1 MPVPAYFYNPFSHD
15 RITAYRTSDIFN
27 RLTANDLIIV
37 PFKNIEI
44 REFDPDNIW
53 THTYPTK
60 KALADIRYPIIVY
73 KSKLDVLGNVNAK
86 EYSIF
91 DGQHRLLKM
100 KEQNISACVAFL
112 LTPNTFFGLRQ
123 HKELGGDNIDQ
134 PCWSCE
140 E

>member
-44 REFDPDNIW
+44 REFDPDDIW

-60 KALADIRYPIIVY
+60 
-73 KSKLDVLGNVNAK
+73 
-86 EYSIF
+86 
-91 DGQHRLLKM
+91 RLW
-100 KEQNISACVAFL
+100 
-112 LTPNTFFGLRQ
+112 LTFVIQ
-123 HKELGGDNIDQ
+123 
-134 PCWSCE
+134 
-140 E
+140 